1 MACVS
6 MLCAVHDAACCM
18 HQPAHM
24 RAFRLRTISAIV
36 PLMQTHR
43 LTHRCAPKYCLF
55 TALCACAHVSAHN
68 QCHRAAHANASP
80 VTSPCADILP
90 RYCAVRRHTAASL
103 RDVPVRMLA
112 AHGERHR
119 AAQCKRIACH
129 VTACRAAIAPCRARP
144 SAPPGYSFIMNTCS
158 IMFLSTPAR
167 SMSLARTGSPS
178 AASCTAA
185 FISDASRALMSFKS
199 LSRDI
204 SACAPSCD
212 IS

>member
-43 LTHRCAPKYCLF
+43 LTHRCAPTYCRV

-68 QCHRAAHANASP
+68 HRTCKRIACH
-80 VTSPCADILP
+80 I
-90 RYCAVRRHTAASL
+90 AVRRNTAAPLHNIPVRRHAAASL
-103 RDVPVRMLA
+103 HDMPVHMLA
-112 AHGERHR
+112 AHGELHR
-119 AAQCKRIACH
+119 AAQCKRIACN
-129 VTACRAAIAPCRARP
+129 VTACRAAIAPCRAHP

-178 AASCTAA
+178 AAS
-185 FISDASRALMSFKS
+185 
-199 LSRDI
+199 
-204 SACAPSCD
+204 
-212 IS
+212 

>member
-1 MACVS
+1 

-36 PLMQTHR
+36 PRMQTHC
-43 LTHRCAPKYCLF
+43 LTHRCAPTCCRV
-55 TALCACAHVSAHN
+55 TARCACAPARCARLAPSCRAVQAH
-68 QCHRAAHANASP
+68 CLSC
-80 VTSPCADILP
+80 PCVPRRHCALP
-90 RYCAVRRHTAASL
+90 RA
-103 RDVPVRMLA
+103 PF
-112 AHGERHR
+112 R
-119 AAQCKRIACH
+119 A
-129 VTACRAAIAPCRARP
+129 
-144 SAPPGYSFIMNTCS
+144 PGYSFIMNTCS